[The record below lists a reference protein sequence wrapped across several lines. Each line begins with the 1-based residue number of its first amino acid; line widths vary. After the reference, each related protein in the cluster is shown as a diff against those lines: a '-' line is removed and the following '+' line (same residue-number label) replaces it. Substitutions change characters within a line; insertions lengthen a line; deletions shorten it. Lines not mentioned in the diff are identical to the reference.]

1 MRNIAAVLLL
11 LAIAVSSFADDAKK
25 KTLAEQVIDA
35 ALFDSLAPGT
45 REVWVEMLTKHFDEE
60 ELAQLRAFYASPLG
74 QKTRYVTMSMLE
86 QTMQPRP
93 TEALQQA
100 MRSRGWKLTMAD
112 MRSLATALE
121 ARATDENAYPESG
134 SMQTIAKLISP
145 VYIRNVPMRD
155 AWGNEFRYVGSPD
168 KAHYRIVS
176 AGADGVFDPHSLR
189 IEPLPPAPVATDR
202 PEDDIIFSDGAFV
215 QAPRE
220 AIAERHRP

>member
-1 MRNIAAVLLL
+1 MRKIAAVLLL
-11 LAIAVSSFADDAKK
+11 LVALSAFADDAKK
-25 KTLAEQVIDA
+25 KTLAGEVIDA

-45 REVWVEMLTKHFDEE
+45 RELWMEMLTKQFDEN

-74 QKTRYVTMSMLE
+74 QKTRYVTMAMIE

-93 TEALQQA
+93 TEAVQQA

-112 MRSLATALE
+112 MRSLAVSLE
-121 ARATDENAYPESG
+121 ARATDVNEYPETM
-134 SMQTIAKLISP
+134 SMTALQPLISP

-155 AWGNEFRYVGSPD
+155 AWGNEFKYIGSPD

-176 AGADGVFDPHSLR
+176 AGADGVFEPHSLR
-189 IEPLPPAPVATDR
+189 IEWTPAEPIETDR

-220 AIAERHRP
+220 AVREHQRR